1 MVEKKTIF
9 IILSRVIRSV
19 NMLNGRQIKLLD
31 YLKINQ
37 RWRTGKEIAAYL
49 KVSDR
54 TVRSDVNLINKNYEK
69 SVICSDRHKGYILQ
83 DGVFDTLELPKQM
96 EGIPQTPED
105 RVMYIIRKLLLSNK
119 EINLSNLENEIFV
132 SDSSLETD
140 IRRVKKSTSGE
151 CKIKTKILFI

>member
-1 MVEKKTIF
+1 
-9 IILSRVIRSV
+9 
-19 NMLNGRQIKLLD
+19 MLNGRQIKLLD

-151 CKIKTKILFI
+151 CKIKTYMFQKFYSFRRYRRRKKKAI